1 MIYSKRSK
9 RTVMSYAPH
18 LRKYFKRILVT
29 LSVLFNVILGGAS
42 NQTFSAR
49 QYERKRDGQ
58 SNLVWLIDTVIFFD
72 TDHCM
77 MSWLYWKTTKD
88 IRLVKGKYTHEF
100 LYSPE
105 YEKPMGRISTERP
118 WL

>member
-1 MIYSKRSK
+1 M
-9 RTVMSYAPH
+9 
-18 LRKYFKRILVT
+18 
-29 LSVLFNVILGGAS
+29 
-42 NQTFSAR
+42 
-49 QYERKRDGQ
+49 
-58 SNLVWLIDTVIFFD
+58 VIFFD
-72 TDHCM
+72 SDHCM

-105 YEKPMGRISTERP
+105 YEKPMGRTSTERP

>member
-1 MIYSKRSK
+1 MIYSKQSK
-9 RTVMSYAPH
+9 RTVTRYVLH
-18 LRKYFKRILVT
+18 LRKYFKRIAVT

-49 QYERKRDGQ
+49 QYEKKRDGQ

-105 YEKPMGRISTERP
+105 YEKPMGRISKERP

>member
-9 RTVMSYAPH
+9 LTVMKYVPR
-18 LRKYFKRILVT
+18 LRKYLKRVGVSI
-29 LSVLFNVILGGAS
+29 SVLFNVILGGSS

-49 QYERKRDGQ
+49 QYERKRNGL
-58 SNLVWLIDTVIFFD
+58 SNLSWLIDMVIFFD
-72 TDHCM
+72 SDHCM

-105 YEKPMGRISTERP
+105 YEKPMGGISTERP
-118 WL
+118 RL

>member
-9 RTVMSYAPH
+9 RTVMRYVLH
-18 LRKYFKRILVT
+18 LRKYFKRIGIA

-42 NQTFSAR
+42 NHTFSAR
-49 QYERKRDGQ
+49 QDEKKRDGQ